1 MSSVDASVAQ
11 LVGAAEADWGMA
23 RVSSPEG
30 APVPG
35 ALAALGALEVLGAL
49 AALGALEAPGALA
62 ALGAPVAPGGPVGA
76 PVVPGAPEGPYALGA
91 MGVPYDP

>member
-35 ALAALGALEVLGAL
+35 ALEVPGALAALGALEVLGA
-49 AALGALEAPGALA
+49 
-62 ALGAPVAPGGPVGA
+62 PVAPGGPAGA